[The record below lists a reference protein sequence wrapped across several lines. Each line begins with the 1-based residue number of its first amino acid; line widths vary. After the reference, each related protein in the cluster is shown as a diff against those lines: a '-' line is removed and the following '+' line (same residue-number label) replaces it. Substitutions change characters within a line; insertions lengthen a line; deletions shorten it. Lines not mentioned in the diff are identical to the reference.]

1 MNVAYNMDCLDG
13 MKQLPDKSVDLTV
26 TSPPYD
32 NLRAYNGYSFDWHKT
47 IKELYRVTKD
57 GGVVVWV
64 VNDQTV
70 DGSESGTSFRQ
81 ALYAM
86 ECGFNLHDT
95 MIYRKINYV
104 PLTHNRYEQCFE
116 FMFVL
121 SKGKPKTFNPI
132 MIDCVGAGKIE
143 SYGKMRRRSLDKS
156 QAMRTPDLTTYK
168 ATGEKK
174 IHPNVFEYSCGT
186 GEKTG
191 HPAVFPFA
199 LARDHIISWSNEG
212 DTILDPFLG
221 SGTTRIAAYDLRRN
235 FIGYEISK
243 EYFDKQEERFARHTA
258 QLNLFID
265 GVEGGETE
273 TTRKHLRH
281 GC

>member
-1 MNVAYNMDCLDG
+1 MNVAYNMDCMDG

-32 NLRAYNGYSFDWHKT
+32 NLRDYNGYSFDWRKT

-143 SYGKMRRRSLDKS
+143 SYGKMRRRSLDNN
-156 QAMRTPDLTTYK
+156 QAMRAPDLTTYK
-168 ATGEKK
+168 ATKEKK
-174 IHPNVFEYSCGT
+174 IHPNAFEYSCGT

-191 HPAVFPFA
+191 HPAVFPFY
-199 LARDHIISWSNEG
+199 LARDQIISWSNEG
-212 DTILDPFLG
+212 DTVLDPFLG
-221 SGTTRIAAYDLRRN
+221 SGTTRIAAHDLKRD

-265 GVEGGETE
+265 GVNA
-273 TTRKHLRH
+273 
-281 GC
+281 

>member
-1 MNVAYNMDCLDG
+1 MDCLDG

-32 NLRAYNGYSFDWHKT
+32 NLRDYNGYSFDWRKT

-70 DGSESGTSFRQ
+70 DGSESGASFRQ
-81 ALYAM
+81 ALYAL

-95 MIYRKINYV
+95 MIWKKNGFAF
-104 PLTHNRYEQCFE
+104 PDSNRYY
-116 FMFVL
+116 
-121 SKGKPKTFNPI
+121 P
-132 MIDCVGAGKIE
+132 
-143 SYGKMRRRSLDKS
+143 
-156 QAMRTPDLTTYK
+156 
-168 ATGEKK
+168 
-174 IHPNVFEYSCGT
+174 VFEYMFVWSKGRPKTANMIVDRLNLWGGT
-186 GEKTG
+186 KIHGTYRQPDGQLKPSNGIGKRDVPEYGRRFNVWEISEEKNNRTG
-191 HPAVFPFA
+191 HPAVFPIQ
-199 LARDHIISWSNEG
+199 LASDHIKSWSNEG
-212 DTILDPFLG
+212 DTVLDPFLG
-221 SGTTRIAAYDLRRN
+221 SGTTRIAAYDLSRN

-265 GVEGGETE
+265 GVNE
-273 TTRKHLRH
+273 
-281 GC
+281 